1 MNEFLEGEPCKF
13 IVTTGDHKLH
23 FKARTIELKQVWV
36 KVLRTSVL
44 RQRTNSFGGALA
56 QLSMSLLSV
65 EASSLSTDLMNP
77 SPQPSPKGTPVPTRK
92 MNGGTMVEVEFERVR
107 EGVTGR
113 G

>member
-23 FKARTIELKQVWV
+23 FRANTIESKQIWV

-44 RQRTNSFGGALA
+44 RQRTHSFGGALA

-65 EASSLSTDLMNP
+65 ESSGLSTDLMNP
-77 SPQPSPKGTPVPTRK
+77 SPQPSPKTTPVLMRK
-92 MNGGTMVEVEFERVR
+92 MNGGTMVEVEFEKVR
-107 EGVTGR
+107 E
-113 G
+113 

>member
-65 EASSLSTDLMNP
+65 EASILSTDLMNP
-77 SPQPSPKGTPVPTRK
+77 SPQPSPKGTPVPARK
-92 MNGGTMVEVEFERVR
+92 MNGGTVVEMEFEKVR
-107 EGVTGR
+107 EGVMG
-113 G
+113 